1 MGNRSKK
8 QLTVYMAVLTKFE
21 NGIRILL
28 DNREEHISI
37 IQPFNRYLLSNCHVV
52 DTILGP
58 GDKDGHKTDTALL
71 QFSFSSR

>member
-8 QLTVYMAVLTKFE
+8 QLAVYMAVLTKFE
-21 NGIRILL
+21 NDIRILL
-28 DNREEHISI
+28 DNREKHISI
-37 IQPFNRYLLSNCHVV
+37 IQPFKRYLLSNCHVV

-71 QFSFSSR
+71 QFTFSSR